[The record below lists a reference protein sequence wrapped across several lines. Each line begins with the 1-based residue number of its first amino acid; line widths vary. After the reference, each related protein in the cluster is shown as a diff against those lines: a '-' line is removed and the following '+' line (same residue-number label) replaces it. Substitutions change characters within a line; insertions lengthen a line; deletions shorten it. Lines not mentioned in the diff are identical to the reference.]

1 MSLSCTLMTPETKTL
16 RSTCEVTIRF
26 NEADPMGI
34 VWHGHYIQYFED
46 GREAFGREHGIGY
59 GQVYEQG
66 YTLPLVSISCE
77 YKRSLRYGEKAIV
90 ETVYR
95 DCNAAKVE
103 FEYKIYRSSDSLLA
117 ATGKSTQVFLNG
129 EGELQLIIPPFIT
142 EWKKQKGL

>member
-1 MSLSCTLMTPETKTL
+1 MTTETKTL

-46 GREAFGREHGIGY
+46 GREAFGREHGISY
-59 GQVYEQG
+59 SQVYEHG
-66 YTLPLVSISCE
+66 YTLPLVTISCE

-90 ETVYR
+90 ETIYH

-103 FEYKIYRSSDSLLA
+103 FEYKIYRSSDSQLA
-117 ATGKSTQVFLNG
+117 ATGKSTQVFLNA
-129 EGELQLIIPPFIT
+129 EGELQLIIPAFIT
-142 EWKKQKGL
+142 EWKKQKGIL